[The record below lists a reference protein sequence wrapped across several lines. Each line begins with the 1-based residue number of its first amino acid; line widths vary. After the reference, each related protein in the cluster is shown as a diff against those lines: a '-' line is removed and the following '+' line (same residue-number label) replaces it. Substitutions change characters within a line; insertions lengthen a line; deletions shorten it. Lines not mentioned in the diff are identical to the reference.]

1 MIKIKIRWNKILNKI
16 RVTQSALRWTIPL
29 VLSLIK
35 DDLGH
40 LSVSL
45 EMLLHAIEII
55 LLNLQNNP
63 ESGGPLQECSG
74 QGVSCLCVSGL
85 YIRSDPSVHGSDCTW
100 IRSLRIWIGSLW
112 AGIQMNCAWMGS
124 RCAWIRMNCTWIR
137 SLRTWIW
144 MNFARIRLNEDRSV
158 DIFGWIVHGWEASW
172 VRLQK
177 DVCA

>member
-1 MIKIKIRWNKILNKI
+1 MIKIKIRWNQILNKI
-16 RVTQSALRWTIPL
+16 RITQSALRWTIPL

-74 QGVSCLCVSGL
+74 QGVSCLGVSKL
-85 YIRSDPSVHGSDCTW
+85 YMDQIPLCMDPDELCMDG
-100 IRSLRIWIGSLW
+100 I
-112 AGIQMNCAWMGS
+112 AGIGWDGYGKPSEWEC
-124 RCAWIRMNCTWIR
+124 RRMYAP
-137 SLRTWIW
+137 S
-144 MNFARIRLNEDRSV
+144 FHEY
-158 DIFGWIVHGWEASW
+158 F
-172 VRLQK
+172 
-177 DVCA
+177 